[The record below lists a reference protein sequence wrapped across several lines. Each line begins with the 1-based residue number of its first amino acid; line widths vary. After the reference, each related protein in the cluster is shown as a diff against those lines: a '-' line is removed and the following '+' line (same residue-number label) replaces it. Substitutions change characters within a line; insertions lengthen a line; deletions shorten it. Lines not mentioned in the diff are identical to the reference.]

1 MNRLRVMIVLI
12 CFSGIPSI
20 GFSQTNKNTFTFQ
33 EALDYALK
41 NHVKSANA
49 VLDIE
54 KSKHIVNENIGQ
66 GLLQVNGNAQYNYNI
81 DPPVFV
87 FPNVFGPVPDPNS
100 FTTIK
105 AAPLNSMN
113 MSATASLLVF
123 SGQYFV
129 GIQTANAFLEMTKQ
143 QKVKSDIE
151 VKEQVAKAYY
161 MVLIA
166 QESEKLI
173 DSTFQ
178 IVSRTLFE
186 TQQLNKE
193 GLVEELDAE
202 QIQLVYYNVSDAR
215 NQVKQAKELALMALK
230 FQMGYPVS
238 QQISL
243 SDDLKQLLS
252 NSGFEGLTST
262 LTDSIDVRT
271 SIDYQLIAQKLK
283 IDKFQVKLQK
293 MAALPTL
300 STFFNVGGNF
310 FNNQRW
316 LFLGD
321 GTVSNLNGVIWGFNL
336 QVPIFSSWSR
346 VSKLKQL
353 KIEVQKTQ
361 RTQQNVE
368 QALQLSYKSS
378 KTSVIDNYKRFLT
391 ASKSFELAEKIR
403 KVNGIK
409 YREGLV
415 SSLALSQAEQQYFDN
430 QQKYFQA
437 VFELLNSKIQ
447 LDKSMNKF

>member
-1 MNRLRVMIVLI
+1 
-12 CFSGIPSI
+12 
-20 GFSQTNKNTFTFQ
+20 
-33 EALDYALK
+33 
-41 NHVKSANA
+41 
-49 VLDIE
+49 
-54 KSKHIVNENIGQ
+54 
-66 GLLQVNGNAQYNYNI
+66 
-81 DPPVFV
+81 
-87 FPNVFGPVPDPNS
+87 
-100 FTTIK
+100 
-105 AAPLNSMN
+105 
-113 MSATASLLVF
+113 
-123 SGQYFV
+123 
-129 GIQTANAFLEMTKQ
+129 
-143 QKVKSDIE
+143 
-151 VKEQVAKAYY
+151 
-161 MVLIA
+161 
-166 QESEKLI
+166 
-173 DSTFQ
+173 
-178 IVSRTLFE
+178 
-186 TQQLNKE
+186 
-193 GLVEELDAE
+193 
-202 QIQLVYYNVSDAR
+202 
-215 NQVKQAKELALMALK
+215 
-230 FQMGYPVS
+230 
-238 QQISL
+238 
-243 SDDLKQLLS
+243 
-252 NSGFEGLTST
+252 
-262 LTDSIDVRT
+262 
-271 SIDYQLIAQKLK
+271 
-283 IDKFQVKLQK
+283 

-409 YREGLV
+409 YKEGLV